1 MTECLIDNVA
11 FGGDGVA
18 RKDGLVIFAP
28 FTLPGEVVELEI
40 YKKKSNFANAHL
52 QKVLKPS
59 PHRIPAPCPYFGS
72 CGGCALQHSSYPYQ
86 LELKKKFVED
96 SLSRIGKIN
105 FSIPSV
111 VPSTDPF
118 SYRRHI
124 SLQIEYTSNIW
135 QLCFKDLSNRSLP
148 INSCL
153 LFHLPKDPILADL
166 QKVVAKLDLI
176 PSCEGRAKIL
186 KVDNGYVIAF
196 TFSHNLSKKNISLL
210 SSCKTIPSVL
220 GIILHMPQEQIKFGD
235 FSLTFTCHGLTFAY
249 SPFSFLQNHAEQSS
263 RIYLRLLS
271 LLQDSTKILDLYCGI
286 GVSTLLLAKA
296 GKQVTGI
303 EINPEAIRVAKENA
317 LLNNL
322 SSVSFFCSSVDSST
336 ENLMNTCLPD
346 ALLVNPPR
354 TGLDP
359 IVKQAFTHPCLKKI
373 VYVSCHPPTL
383 ARDLSYLQQIGFSL
397 QSVESFDMFPQ
408 TTHVETIAC
417 LTR

>member
-18 RKDGLVIFAP
+18 RKDGLVIFTP

-40 YKKKSNFANAHL
+40 YKKKSNFANARL
-52 QKVLKPS
+52 QKILQPS
-59 PHRIPAPCPYFGS
+59 PHRTQPPCPYFGS
-72 CGGCALQHSSYPYQ
+72 CGGCSLQHSSYAHQ

-96 SLSRIGKIN
+96 SLARIGKIN
-105 FSIPSV
+105 FSIPPV

-135 QLCFKDLSNRSLP
+135 QLCFKDISNSPLP
-148 INSCL
+148 VNSCL
-153 LFHLPKDPILADL
+153 LFHLPNDPILANL
-166 QKVVAKLDLI
+166 QKIIEKLDLNL
-176 PSCEGRAKIL
+176 SCEGRAKIL
-186 KVDNGYVIAF
+186 KVDTGYIIAF
-196 TFSHNLSKKNISLL
+196 TFSHNLSKKSISLL
-210 SSCKTIPSVL
+210 SSCRSIPSIL
-220 GIILHMPQEQIKFGD
+220 GVIIHMPQEQIKLGD
-235 FSLTFTCHGLTFAY
+235 FSLTFTCNELTFAY

-286 GVSTLLLAKA
+286 GVSTLLLAKT
-296 GKQVTGI
+296 GKEVLGV
-303 EINPEAIRVAKENA
+303 EINPEAIFLAKENA

-322 SSVSFFCSSVDSST
+322 PQVSFFCSSVDAST
-336 ENLMNTCLPD
+336 EKLMNTFLPD

-383 ARDLSYLQQIGFSL
+383 ARDLAYLQQIGFSL